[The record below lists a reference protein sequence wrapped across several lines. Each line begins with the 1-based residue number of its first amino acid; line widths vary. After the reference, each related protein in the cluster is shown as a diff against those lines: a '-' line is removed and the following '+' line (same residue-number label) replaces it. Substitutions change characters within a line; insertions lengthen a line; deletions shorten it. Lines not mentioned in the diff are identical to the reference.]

1 MASPDM
7 SVICEEVSERTLV
20 ASSVGRIARDIL
32 SQETRAST
40 MGVTSQ
46 GVFVR
51 TPGRWIIFVTDKPY
65 RGPLTIN
72 LSEGLIGLRDLE
84 VGSLVSVTRGELIFP
99 GGERIIGRDDAM
111 EWYWSIP
118 CARVSP
124 ISEQHR
130 RLTYLSRQAL
140 ARGRERGFRDL
151 LHCLLD
157 PELASC
163 ETDVEL
169 EILSDVMA
177 MRCALAHGDIE
188 ASASRARS
196 LLGLGPGLTP
206 SGDDL
211 LTGLILLL
219 NRWEE
224 ILRPNLDLEELNHRI
239 VKAAYERTTTLSAN
253 LIECASRGQ
262 SDERLVAVVD
272 SVVTGVPG
280 ESEGVSNLLGW
291 GSSSG
296 VDALVGVA
304 VGLTALTGG
313 GSAARTTL

>member
-1 MASPDM
+1 MAS
-7 SVICEEVSERTLV
+7 
-20 ASSVGRIARDIL
+20 AVGQVARDIL
-32 SQETRAST
+32 SQESRASM
-40 MGVTSQ
+40 MGVTSR
-46 GVFVR
+46 GVFIR
-51 TPGRWIIFVTDKPY
+51 TPGPWIIFVTDEPY

-72 LSEGLIGLRDLE
+72 LSEGLAGLRDLE
-84 VGSLVSVTRGELIFP
+84 VGLQVSVTGGELMFP
-99 GGERIIGRDDAM
+99 GGERIIGRDDAT
-111 EWYWSIP
+111 EWYCSIP
-118 CARVSP
+118 SGRVSP

-140 ARGRERGFRDL
+140 ERGRERGFRDFL
-151 LHCLLD
+151 PSLLD
-157 PELASC
+157 TELTSRESEVEPE
-163 ETDVEL
+163 V
-169 EILSDVMA
+169 LSDVMST
-177 MRCALAHGDIE
+177 RCALAQGDIE
-188 ASASRARS
+188 ATVSSARS

-224 ILRPNLDLEELNHRI
+224 ILQPNLDLEELNDRF

-280 ESEGVSNLLGW
+280 ESEGVSHLLGW

-304 VGLTALTGG
+304 VGLTASTV
-313 GSAARTTL
+313 GSSAVGTTL

>member
-1 MASPDM
+1 MF
-7 SVICEEVSERTLV
+7 VTCEKVSERTLV
-20 ASSVGRIARDIL
+20 ASSVGQMARDIL
-32 SQETRAST
+32 SQETRASM
-40 MGVTSQ
+40 MGVTSR
-46 GVFVR
+46 GVFLR
-51 TPGRWIIFVTDKPY
+51 TSGPWVIFVTDEPY

-72 LSEGLIGLRDLE
+72 LSESMAGLRDLE
-84 VGSLVSVTRGELIFP
+84 VGSPVSVTRGELMFP
-99 GGERIIGRDDAM
+99 GGERIIARDDAT
-111 EWYWSIP
+111 EWYCSIP

-151 LHCLLD
+151 LPSLLD

-163 ETDVEL
+163 ESDVEL

-177 MRCALAHGDIE
+177 MRCALAHGDVQ
-188 ASASRARS
+188 ATASRAWS

-219 NRWEE
+219 NRWGD
-224 ILRPNLDLEELNHRI
+224 LQRPDLDLEELNCKI
-239 VKAAYERTTTLSAN
+239 LSTAYERTTTLSAN

-304 VGLTALTGG
+304 VGWTALATGSEAG
-313 GSAARTTL
+313 TAL